1 MSKSAS
7 PLILSKLN
15 NHFFSSDEVILTD
28 EEKLERELCEQS
40 FYAFIQKAWPVI
52 EGNRDFIPGWH
63 AQAICEHIEALYDLE
78 IRNLLINCP
87 PRIGKSNIISV
98 LLAAWVWTQE
108 PNQRFLYTSYAQNLS
123 VRDSVKCRR
132 LIMSPWYQKLW
143 GHKFSLMRDVNHK
156 LRFDNN
162 KTGFRIASSVGGMN
176 TGEGGDFVVCF
187 TAKTKIMTS
196 VGQKEIRDIYDKPS
210 IPFQILSFNEKTFKL
225 EYKKIKSRMRNRYK
239 GCLVEVKYR
248 RALQDETEIDSEGFS
263 IGSPSKYELIEIN
276 ATAEHPFYVINPSK
290 DGTYSI
296 KKASDLKKG
305 DMLAHH
311 CMMNKHHQIERNT
324 HTVPVVIESVKSS
337 DKGEYYVYNLEVEDN
352 HNYFAG
358 GILVHNCDDPNNVKK
373 VESDVIREDIN
384 EWWAFVMSTRFSN
397 FKTGRR
403 LVVQQRTHSRD
414 LSGYILSP
422 SDHDW
427 VHLCLPMEFEKGNRC
442 ITIPLDTSGKRAWRD
457 PRTKE
462 GELLWPG
469 GIDTTELERIK
480 RDFRY
485 DSYRISGQLQQRPSP
500 EGGGIYQL
508 AWFKKWKQ
516 PELPKFEY
524 ILQSWDTA
532 LTKSKHS
539 CYSACTTWGIFKD
552 KGGILN
558 VMFLSVFR
566 DRLEYPDLRKM
577 ATRLANNYDDVI
589 VDDPTHP
596 GYKNPPD
603 IILVEGKVSGYS
615 LHQDLMRANLPVM
628 LFNPN
633 KYGDKIGRARIA
645 SQICESGLVW
655 LPTDGKSEDFTEDA
669 QIFLH
674 AASLF
679 PNDESNDIIDSMS
692 QAFIRLMNTG
702 WIANKEDPV
711 DPSVEKWK
719 TEKPYY

>member
-1 MSKSAS
+1 MSKVANK
-7 PLILSKLN
+7 LLLSKLN

-28 EEKLERELCEQS
+28 EEQLERELCEQS
-40 FYAFIQKAWPVI
+40 FYAFIQRAWPVI
-52 EGNRDFIPGWH
+52 EGSRPFIPGWH
-63 AQAICEHIEALYDLE
+63 AQAICEHVEALYDLE
-78 IRNLLINCP
+78 IRNLLVNCP
-87 PRIGKSNIISV
+87 PRVGKSNIIGV
-98 LLAAWVWTQE
+98 LLTAWVWTQE

-132 LIMSPWYQKLW
+132 LIMSTWYQKLW

-162 KTGFRIASSVGGMN
+162 KSGFRIASSVGGMN

-187 TAKTKIMTS
+187 TAKTLIMTNL
-196 VGQKEIRDIYDKPS
+196 GEKEIKDIYDKPT
-210 IPFQILSFNEKTFKL
+210 IPFKAASFNEATREL
-225 EYKKIKSRMRNRYK
+225 EYKPIVRLMKRSYTGTLYTIKYLGHYQNNYDTSKR
-239 GCLVEVKYR
+239 L
-248 RALQDETEIDSEGFS
+248 TE
-263 IGSPSKYELIEIN
+263 LN
-276 ATAEHPFYVINPSK
+276 ATAEHPFYVYDKESN
-290 DGTYSI
+290 TYTL
-296 KKASDLKKG
+296 KEAQGLKKG
-305 DMLAHH
+305 DVLHH
-311 CMMNKHHQIERNT
+311 IVTLDRRSFINKDSKL
-324 HTVPVVIESVKSS
+324 VPVVIESITKVKGTF
-337 DKGEYYVYNLEVEDN
+337 DVYNIEVEDN
-352 HNYFAG
+352 HNYFAEG
-358 GILVHNCDDPNNVKK
+358 VLVHNCDDPNNVKK

-403 LVVQQRTHSRD
+403 LVVQQRTHSKD

-422 SDHDW
+422 SEHDW

-442 ITIPLDTSGKRAWRD
+442 ITIPLDSSGDKKWRD

-469 GIDTTELERIK
+469 GIDEYELERLK

-485 DSYRISGQLQQRPSP
+485 DSYRISGQLQQRPAP
-500 EGGGIYQL
+500 EGGGIFQT
-508 AWFKKWKQ
+508 AWFKKWTQ
-516 PELPKFEY
+516 PEYPDFEY
-524 ILQSWDTA
+524 VLQSWDTA
-532 LTKSKHS
+532 LTKSKDS

-552 KGGILN
+552 RGGILN
-558 VMFLSVFR
+558 VMLLSVFR

-577 ATRLANNYDDVI
+577 ATRMAHNYEDVI
-589 VDDPTHP
+589 FDDPTHP

-603 IILVEGKVSGYS
+603 MILIEGKVSGYS

-628 LFNPN
+628 MFNPN
-633 KYGDKIGRARIA
+633 KHGDKIGRARIA
-645 SQICESGLVW
+645 SQICESGLVH

-702 WIANKEDPV
+702 WIANKEDPQ
-711 DPSVEKWK
+711 DEPREIWK
-719 TEKPYY
+719 NNKPYY

>member
-1 MSKSAS
+1 MVKSVS
-7 PLILSKLN
+7 PQLLSKLN
-15 NHFFSSDEVILTD
+15 NHYFTSDEVILTD
-28 EEKLERELCEQS
+28 DEQLERELCEQS

-52 EGNRDFIPGWH
+52 EGNREFIPGWH
-63 AQAICEHIEALYDLE
+63 AQAICEHVEALYDLE

-98 LLAAWVWTQE
+98 LLTAWVWTQE
-108 PNQRFLYTSYAQNLS
+108 PHQRFLYTSYAQNLS

-132 LIMSPWYQKLW
+132 LITSPWYQKLW

-187 TAKTKIMTS
+187 TAKTKIMTNI
-196 VGQKEIRDIYDKPS
+196 GEKEIKEIYDKPT
-210 IPFQILSFNEKTFKL
+210 IPYQILTFNERDIKL
-225 EYKKIKSRMRNRYK
+225 EYKYIARRMRSRYT
-239 GCLVEVKYR
+239 GHLIEIKYR
-248 RALQDETEIDSEGFS
+248 GIIQSKTEFDDNDISLGKAKRQKEFT
-263 IGSPSKYELIEIN
+263 EIN
-276 ATAEHPFYVINPSK
+276 ATAEHPFYVINRE
-290 DGTYSI
+290 DGTYTI
-296 KKASDLKKG
+296 KEACELKKG
-305 DMLAHH
+305 DILAHC
-311 CMMNKHHQIERNT
+311 CMMHRKSLLNKLS
-324 HTVPVVIESVKSS
+324 HTVDVVIESVKPSYGTF
-337 DKGEYYVYNLEVEDN
+337 DVYNLEVEDN
-352 HNYFAG
+352 HNYFAE

-403 LVVQQRTHSRD
+403 LVVQQRTHSKD

-422 SDHDW
+422 TEHDW

-442 ITIPLDTSGKRAWRD
+442 VTIPLDSSGKRAWRD

-462 GELLWPG
+462 GQLLWPG
-469 GIDTTELERIK
+469 GIDEQELERLK

-485 DSYRISGQLQQRPSP
+485 DSYRISGQLQQRPAP
-500 EGGGIYQL
+500 EGGGIYQTH
-508 AWFKKWKQ
+508 WFKKWIE
-516 PELPKFEY
+516 PEYPDFEY

-532 LTKSKHS
+532 LTKSKSS
-539 CYSACTTWGIFKD
+539 CYSACTTWGIYKD
-552 KGGILN
+552 KGGIFNIML
-558 VMFLSVFR
+558 LSVFR

-577 ATRLANNYDDVI
+577 ATRLANNYEDVI
-589 VDDPTHP
+589 IDDPTHP

-655 LPTDGKSEDFTEDA
+655 LPTDGRSEEFTEDA

-702 WIANKEDPV
+702 WVANKEDPL
-711 DPSVEKWK
+711 DQPVERWK